1 MPLPI
6 RIAGLLVALLA
17 GLPAGEARAQ
27 FTDVTGVDTGFPIV
41 GITYGLGWAD
51 FDGNSHPD
59 CFICRHYFKPIIY
72 ENDGTEMDY
81 RIFQG
86 PFDPPDDHHGALIAD
101 FDNDGDADVYLT
113 GGADAGASEVPKKM
127 YRNDGG
133 YNFTNVAAA
142 WGLEDQEARGRS
154 PSGIDLQGDG
164 DLDVFVAKSARVAS
178 PNSLFLNDG
187 TPFFTDI
194 AAAAGLDDAFGSV
207 GGLWGDYDNDG
218 DPDLFI
224 SGEEEVTFESR
235 LYRNEGDLTFVDVT
249 ATALPGVGQAA
260 AAAWGD
266 YDNDGD
272 LDLALG
278 QGDRGLFDAVAWSPD
293 SIYFFFNTRFGDD
306 GLDGFGY
313 VTTGDSSTFDVAI
326 DGFYRPDDIYLGELE
341 QNPVFTPFSTSF
353 EDIVGSPS
361 FLPGESLAM
370 YIWTVD
376 LAGIWQ
382 LRGNAPPAAGHS
394 FAGIVKT
401 NGQIT
406 DVSTVSLESVVPGPR
421 GTRLWR
427 NDGGTFTDV
436 TASVGIADT
445 VNAHFLD
452 FVDVDQDGW
461 LDLYVL
467 NKGDTAAQNQP
478 NVFHRNQGNG
488 TFLDETAAWG
498 LAGPD
503 FGLGDAFAFED
514 YDSDGDLD
522 VMMTAGTGPK
532 FIAEL
537 ERARLYR
544 NDGPTGNRLRLK
556 LLGTLSTRDGYGA
569 WVTCVT
575 PDGPQHRYVTGNTW
589 RGGPTLLNPYFGLGT
604 HSSADMVIVQW
615 PSGIVDLYEDV
626 PAGVVT
632 LQEGDTVVAGPEP
645 VATTVRFAARPFP
658 QPSAGSVTLAL
669 SGRRDRPAMIRIYD
683 AAGRRV
689 LEQELA
695 PGTDR
700 FEWDGRAGDGR
711 RVSAGLYFARASE
724 GDRRAV
730 TKIVRVGP

>member
-1 MPLPI
+1 MYDGSRGEETARARFLPLRRAP
-6 RIAGLLVALLA
+6 RRAGRPASDGRAHLLGCPFTASPTEALHRA
-17 GLPAGEARAQ
+17 PEDRACRSPSESPDCWSPSSRDFRPPEARAQ
-27 FTDVTGVDTGFPIV
+27 FTDVTGVDTGFPVV

-101 FDNDGDADVYLT
+101 FDNDGDADLYLT

-133 YNFTNVAAA
+133 FNFTNVAAA

-194 AAAAGLDDAFGSV
+194 APAAGLDDAFGSV

-235 LYRNEGDLTFVDVT
+235 LYRNEGDLTFLDVT

-341 QNPVFTPFSTSF
+341 QNPSSLRSPRRSRTS
-353 EDIVGSPS
+353 
-361 FLPGESLAM
+361 
-370 YIWTVD
+370 
-376 LAGIWQ
+376 
-382 LRGNAPPAAGHS
+382 
-394 FAGIVKT
+394 
-401 NGQIT
+401 
-406 DVSTVSLESVVPGPR
+406 
-421 GTRLWR
+421 
-427 NDGGTFTDV
+427 
-436 TASVGIADT
+436 
-445 VNAHFLD
+445 
-452 FVDVDQDGW
+452 
-461 LDLYVL
+461 
-467 NKGDTAAQNQP
+467 
-478 NVFHRNQGNG
+478 
-488 TFLDETAAWG
+488 
-498 LAGPD
+498 
-503 FGLGDAFAFED
+503 
-514 YDSDGDLD
+514 
-522 VMMTAGTGPK
+522 
-532 FIAEL
+532 
-537 ERARLYR
+537 
-544 NDGPTGNRLRLK
+544 
-556 LLGTLSTRDGYGA
+556 
-569 WVTCVT
+569 
-575 PDGPQHRYVTGNTW
+575 
-589 RGGPTLLNPYFGLGT
+589 
-604 HSSADMVIVQW
+604 
-615 PSGIVDLYEDV
+615 
-626 PAGVVT
+626 
-632 LQEGDTVVAGPEP
+632 
-645 VATTVRFAARPFP
+645 
-658 QPSAGSVTLAL
+658 
-669 SGRRDRPAMIRIYD
+669 SGRPASCPASRWRCTC
-683 AAGRRV
+683 GRSI
-689 LEQELA
+689 
-695 PGTDR
+695 
-700 FEWDGRAGDGR
+700 W
-711 RVSAGLYFARASE
+711 RAS
-724 GDRRAV
+724 GSCAATRRRPRD
-730 TKIVRVGP
+730 IRSRGS